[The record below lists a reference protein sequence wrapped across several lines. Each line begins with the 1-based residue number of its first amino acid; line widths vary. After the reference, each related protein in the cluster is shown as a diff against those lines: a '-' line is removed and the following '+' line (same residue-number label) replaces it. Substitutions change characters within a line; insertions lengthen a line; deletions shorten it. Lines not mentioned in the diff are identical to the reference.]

1 MEDQRQKL
9 KRRATTGVLLLGVK
23 RLGNQ
28 LIVSTTSIFLARLL
42 FPSDF
47 GTFAIVTFTITFFTV
62 FSDLGLGPSLVQKKE
77 EISKEDLQTA
87 LTMQLLLSIAVVT
100 VVFLAAPMI
109 SGFYNISEKGILLFR
124 IYSFYLLFTPLK
136 TTSGAIMERNLEYKK
151 LIIIETLELLV
162 SSSLSVLLAF
172 LGFGVFSLAYGLVIG
187 HFVGALLYFSFSRWP
202 IRFVIFGENLR
213 SLAKFG
219 LPFQSNAVL
228 GLFYGPLILL
238 YLGKAVGPANLGYFQ
253 WAAGFAV
260 FSTFA
265 SDIMNRI
272 LFPLGARSQM
282 DKQFFRNIIE
292 RSLVIVSATSL
303 PLMFLMMAAAPSII
317 HFVYTDKWLPA
328 LPAVYLSLAQMGI
341 IAYTGIFS
349 SLLLS
354 RGRADITRNMG
365 VVWAVLTWVLSPPL
379 IYFFNF
385 VGMSLAALLVSASG
399 IYLFFRL
406 RSEVD
411 FSFFG
416 NFVPYFFAAAISGI
430 SVFLATSILP
440 NTLPALVFTLG
451 SGLAFYGVL
460 IWFLRGK
467 AIFTNFKYLLLVLRR
482 G

>member
-1 MEDQRQKL
+1 ML
-9 KRRATTGVLLLGVK
+9 GIKRVII
-23 RLGNQ
+23 Q
-28 LIVSTTSIFLARLL
+28 IIVTTSSILLARLL
-42 FPSDF
+42 FPADF
-47 GTFAIVTFTITFFTV
+47 GTFAIVTFTVTFFTV
-62 FSDLGLGPSLVQKKE
+62 FSDLGLGPSLVQKGE
-77 EISKEDLQTA
+77 DISEDDLSTA
-87 LTMQLLLSIAVVT
+87 FTLQLLLSVGVIVLIFLLSPVIA
-100 VVFLAAPMI
+100 
-109 SGFYNISEKGILLFR
+109 GFYNIGEKGAMLLG
-124 IYSFYLLFTPLK
+124 IYSLYLLFMPFK

-151 LIIIETLELLV
+151 LIIIEIFELFV
-162 SSSLSVLLAF
+162 SSSISVLLAF
-172 LGFGVFSLAYGLVIG
+172 RGFSVFSFAYGSVIG
-187 HFVGALLYFSFSRWP
+187 HLVGGILYYSLARWQ
-202 IRFVIFGENLR
+202 IRLVIIRENL
-213 SLAKFG
+213 SKLAKFG
-219 LPFQSNAVL
+219 LPFQSNVVI

-328 LPAVYLSLAQMGI
+328 LPAVYLSLVQMGI

-349 SLLLS
+349 VLLLA
-354 RGRADITRNMG
+354 RGRADVMRNMG
-365 VVWAVLTWVLSPPL
+365 ILWAILTWLFSPPL

-385 VGMSLAALLVSASG
+385 VGMSLASLLVSATG

-406 RSEVD
+406 RREVD
-411 FSFFG
+411 FAFSG
-416 NFVPYFFAAAISGI
+416 NFVPYFFGAGISGI
-430 SVFLATSILP
+430 LVFLLTNILP
-440 NTLPALVFTLG
+440 KTLPALVLTLG
-451 SGLAFYGVL
+451 SGLAFYAVI

-467 AIFTNFKYLLLVLRR
+467 AILLNFKYLILTFRR